1 MPILPSGHD
10 GGQPAP
16 GSGPGGLVLAPF
28 RGVRYAADRISD
40 LAGVT
45 SPPYDVIAHD
55 IEAQLIAAD
64 PHNIV
69 RLILPHAAGP
79 PGGGRYDGAASA
91 LRQWQDERVLVA
103 DPAPGLYVYEQ
114 ARPDSGSSDGG
125 RGEVLQRGLIGGLG
139 LRPPEDRVILPHE
152 DVMPGPVTGRR
163 ELMEATQANLEP
175 IFLLYDGGRPPGAA
189 TQVVEAVAA
198 GGPPLAEAL
207 TEDGLRHRLWAVTD
221 PAQLAAV
228 AADLAPRQALIA
240 DGHHRYAAYRQL
252 QARRRDAGCGAG
264 PWDYGLALLVDSA
277 AYPPRIGAIHRVLPG
292 LTPDKAVD
300 LAKGAFCVTPL
311 PGGSRD
317 LAAALAALD
326 QAAVAGPAFLVAG
339 AGPAENSATGS
350 SANGSSATGS
360 SANGSGTAYLLT
372 DPDPV
377 QAEAAMPDGLSATWR
392 GLGYSVLQQLLI
404 TRLWGLR
411 DDDRSVRI
419 VHNDAATAIAEAGKS
434 GGTAVICAPM
444 SAAEVYTVAANGE
457 RVPRKSTSFGPKP
470 RTGLVIRAF
479 AES

>member
-16 GSGPGGLVLAPF
+16 GAGPGGLVLAPF
-28 RGVRYAADRISD
+28 RGVRYAADRVSD

-79 PGGGRYDGAASA
+79 PGGGRYDGAAAA

-114 ARPDSGSSDGG
+114 ARPGSGGSD
-125 RGEVLQRGLIGGLG
+125 EVLQRGLIGGLG

-189 TQVVEAVAA
+189 TRVVEAVAA
-198 GGPPLAEAL
+198 GEPPLAEAL
-207 TEDGLRHRLWAVTD
+207 TEDGLQHRLWAVTD

-252 QARRRDAGCGAG
+252 QSRRRDAGCGAG

-300 LAKGAFCVTPL
+300 LAKGAFCVTPQ

-326 QAAVAGPAFLVAG
+326 QAALAGPAFLVAG
-339 AGPAENSATGS
+339 AGAP
-350 SANGSSATGS
+350 
-360 SANGSGTAYLLT
+360 GSGAASGPAYLLT

-392 GLGYSVLQQLLI
+392 GLGYAVLQQLLI
-404 TRLWGLR
+404 TRLWGLH

-419 VHNDAATAIAEAGKS
+419 VHNDAATAVAEAGRT

>member
-1 MPILPSGHD
+1 
-10 GGQPAP
+10 
-16 GSGPGGLVLAPF
+16 
-28 RGVRYAADRISD
+28 
-40 LAGVT
+40 
-45 SPPYDVIAHD
+45 
-55 IEAQLIAAD
+55 
-64 PHNIV
+64 
-69 RLILPHAAGP
+69 
-79 PGGGRYDGAASA
+79 
-91 LRQWQDERVLVA
+91 
-103 DPAPGLYVYEQ
+103 
-114 ARPDSGSSDGG
+114 
-125 RGEVLQRGLIGGLG
+125 
-139 LRPPEDRVILPHE
+139 
-152 DVMPGPVTGRR
+152 
-163 ELMEATQANLEP
+163 MEATQANLEP

-277 AYPPRIGAIHRVLPG
+277 AYPPRIGAIHRVIPG
-292 LTPDKAVD
+292 LDARQ
-300 LAKGAFCVTPL
+300 AAEQAACAFRIREL
-311 PGGSRD
+311 PGGTADRAVLLAE

-326 QAAVAGPAFLVAG
+326 QAALAGPAFLVAG
-339 AGPAENSATGS
+339 AGAP
-350 SANGSSATGS
+350 
-360 SANGSGTAYLLT
+360 GSGAASGPAYLLT

-392 GLGYSVLQQLLI
+392 GLGYAVLQQLLI

-419 VHNDAATAIAEAGKS
+419 VHNDAATAVAEAGRT

>member
-1 MPILPSGHD
+1 
-10 GGQPAP
+10 
-16 GSGPGGLVLAPF
+16 VLAPF
-28 RGVRYAADRISD
+28 RGVRYAADRVSD

-114 ARPDSGSSDGG
+114 ARPAPGSSDGG

-300 LAKGAFCVTPL
+300 LAKGAFCVTPQ
-311 PGGSRD
+311 PGGSGD
-317 LAAALAALD
+317 LDAALAALD
-326 QAAVAGPAFLVAG
+326 QVAAAGPAFLIAGGG
-339 AGPAENSATGS
+339 AG
-350 SANGSSATGS
+350 
-360 SANGSGTAYLLT
+360 SGAAYLLT

-392 GLGYSVLQQLLI
+392 GLGYAVLQQLLI

>member
-16 GSGPGGLVLAPF
+16 GAGPGGLVLAPF
-28 RGVRYAADRISD
+28 RGVRYAADRVSD

-79 PGGGRYDGAASA
+79 PGGSRYDGAAAA
-91 LRQWQDERVLVA
+91 LRQWRDERVLVA

-114 ARPDSGSSDGG
+114 TRPAPAG
-125 RGEVLQRGLIGGLG
+125 RGGGSAEVLQRGLIGGLG

-198 GGPPLAEAL
+198 GEPPLAEAL
-207 TEDGLRHRLWAVTD
+207 TEDGVAHRLWAVTD

-292 LTPDKAVD
+292 LTPDKAVY
-300 LAKGAFCVTPL
+300 LAKGAFCITPL

-326 QAAVAGPAFLVAG
+326 QAALAGPAFVVAG
-339 AGPAENSATGS
+339 GSAAGGGA
-350 SANGSSATGS
+350 
-360 SANGSGTAYLLT
+360 AYLLS

-377 QAEAAMPDGLSATWR
+377 QAEAAMPDGLSETWR
-392 GLGYSVLQQLLI
+392 GLGYAVLQQLLI

-419 VHNDAATAIAEAGKS
+419 VHNDAATAIAEAGRS

>member
-1 MPILPSGHD
+1 MT
-10 GGQPAP
+10 PA
-16 GSGPGGLVLAPF
+16 
-28 RGVRYAADRISD
+28 
-40 LAGVT
+40 
-45 SPPYDVIAHD
+45 
-55 IEAQLIAAD
+55 
-64 PHNIV
+64 
-69 RLILPHAAGP
+69 
-79 PGGGRYDGAASA
+79 
-91 LRQWQDERVLVA
+91 W
-103 DPAPGLYVYEQ
+103 PGL
-114 ARPDSGSSDGG
+114 S
-125 RGEVLQRGLIGGLG
+125 
-139 LRPPEDRVILPHE
+139 
-152 DVMPGPVTGRR
+152 
-163 ELMEATQANLEP
+163 
-175 IFLLYDGGRPPGAA
+175 
-189 TQVVEAVAA
+189 
-198 GGPPLAEAL
+198 
-207 TEDGLRHRLWAVTD
+207 
-221 PAQLAAV
+221 
-228 AADLAPRQALIA
+228 
-240 DGHHRYAAYRQL
+240 
-252 QARRRDAGCGAG
+252 
-264 PWDYGLALLVDSA
+264 
-277 AYPPRIGAIHRVLPG
+277 
-292 LTPDKAVD
+292 
-300 LAKGAFCVTPL
+300 AFCVTPL

-339 AGPAENSATGS
+339 AGPAEN

-419 VHNDAATAIAEAGKS
+419 VHNDAATAIAEAGRS

>member
-1 MPILPSGHD
+1 
-10 GGQPAP
+10 
-16 GSGPGGLVLAPF
+16 
-28 RGVRYAADRISD
+28 
-40 LAGVT
+40 
-45 SPPYDVIAHD
+45 VIAHD

-114 ARPDSGSSDGG
+114 ARPAPGSSHGG

-300 LAKGAFCVTPL
+300 LAKGAFCVTPQ
-311 PGGSRD
+311 PGGSRG
-317 LAAALAALD
+317 LATALAALD

-339 AGPAENSATGS
+339 GAAAE
-350 SANGSSATGS
+350 
-360 SANGSGTAYLLT
+360 GTAYLLT

-377 QAEAAMPDGLSATWR
+377 QAEEAMPDGLSATWR
-392 GLGYSVLQQLLI
+392 GLGYAVLQQLLI

>member
-28 RGVRYAADRISD
+28 RGIRYAADRVSD

-64 PHNIV
+64 PYNIV

-79 PGGGRYDGAASA
+79 PDGAHHDEGRYDEGRYDGAARA
-91 LRQWQDERVLVA
+91 LRQWQDERVLVT
-103 DPAPGLYVYEQ
+103 DPVAGLYVYEQ
-114 ARPDSGSSDGG
+114 ARPAGG
-125 RGEVLQRGLIGGLG
+125 GNDEVLQRGLIGGLG
-139 LRPPEDRVILPHE
+139 LRPPEDEVILPHE

-189 TQVVEAVAA
+189 TQVVESVAA
-198 GGPPLAEAL
+198 GGAPLAEAL
-207 TEDGLRHRLWAVTD
+207 TEDGLRHRLWAVTH

-264 PWDYGLALLVDSA
+264 PWDFGLALLVDSA

-292 LTPDKAVD
+292 LAPDKAVD
-300 LAKGAFCVTPL
+300 LAKGPFCVTPW
-311 PGGSRD
+311 PGGCRD
-317 LAAALAALD
+317 LPAVLAALD
-326 QAAVAGPAFLVAG
+326 QAAASGPAFLVAG
-339 AGPAENSATGS
+339 G
-350 SANGSSATGS
+350 
-360 SANGSGTAYLLT
+360 GTACLLT
-372 DPDPV
+372 EPDPV
-377 QAEAAMPDGLSATWR
+377 QAEAAMPDGHSATWR
-392 GLGYSVLQQLLI
+392 GLGYAVLQQLLI
-404 TRLWGLR
+404 TQLWGLR
-411 DDDRSVRI
+411 DDDRGVRI
-419 VHNDAATAIAEAGKS
+419 VHNDAATAIAEADS
-434 GGTAVICAPM
+434 TGGTAVICAPM

-470 RTGLVIRAF
+470 RTGFVIRAF

>member
-1 MPILPSGHD
+1 M
-10 GGQPAP
+10 
-16 GSGPGGLVLAPF
+16 
-28 RGVRYAADRISD
+28 
-40 LAGVT
+40 
-45 SPPYDVIAHD
+45 
-55 IEAQLIAAD
+55 
-64 PHNIV
+64 
-69 RLILPHAAGP
+69 
-79 PGGGRYDGAASA
+79 
-91 LRQWQDERVLVA
+91 
-103 DPAPGLYVYEQ
+103 
-114 ARPDSGSSDGG
+114 
-125 RGEVLQRGLIGGLG
+125 
-139 LRPPEDRVILPHE
+139 
-152 DVMPGPVTGRR
+152 
-163 ELMEATQANLEP
+163 
-175 IFLLYDGGRPPGAA
+175 
-189 TQVVEAVAA
+189 
-198 GGPPLAEAL
+198 
-207 TEDGLRHRLWAVTD
+207 
-221 PAQLAAV
+221 
-228 AADLAPRQALIA
+228 
-240 DGHHRYAAYRQL
+240 
-252 QARRRDAGCGAG
+252 
-264 PWDYGLALLVDSA
+264 
-277 AYPPRIGAIHRVLPG
+277 LPG

-326 QAAVAGPAFLVAG
+326 QAAVAGPAGGVAVLLQC
-339 AGPAENSATGS
+339 AGGS
-350 SANGSSATGS
+350 
-360 SANGSGTAYLLT
+360 GSGTAYLLT

>member
-1 MPILPSGHD
+1 
-10 GGQPAP
+10 
-16 GSGPGGLVLAPF
+16 
-28 RGVRYAADRISD
+28 
-40 LAGVT
+40 
-45 SPPYDVIAHD
+45 VIAHD

-79 PGGGRYDGAASA
+79 PGGGRYDGAARA

-103 DPAPGLYVYEQ
+103 DPVPGLYVYEQ
-114 ARPDSGSSDGG
+114 ARPAANGDSDGA
-125 RGEVLQRGLIGGLG
+125 ELLQRGLIGGLG

-163 ELMEATQANLEP
+163 ELMETTQSNLEP

-198 GGPPLAEAL
+198 GDPPLAEAL

-221 PAQLAAV
+221 PARLAAV

-252 QARRRDAGCGAG
+252 QARRRDAGCDAG

-300 LAKGAFCVTPL
+300 LAKGAFCVTPQ

-317 LAAALAALD
+317 LDAALAALD
-326 QAAVAGPAFLVAG
+326 QAAADGPAFLIAGGGGGGG
-339 AGPAENSATGS
+339 AG
-350 SANGSSATGS
+350 
-360 SANGSGTAYLLT
+360 SGAAYLLT

-377 QAEAAMPDGLSATWR
+377 QAEEAMPDGLSATWR
-392 GLGYSVLQQLLI
+392 GLGYAVLQQLLI

-411 DDDRSVRI
+411 DDDRSVQI
-419 VHNDAATAIAEAGKS
+419 VHNDAATAIAEAGRS

-470 RTGLVIRAF
+470 RTGLVIRTF

>member
-1 MPILPSGHD
+1 
-10 GGQPAP
+10 
-16 GSGPGGLVLAPF
+16 
-28 RGVRYAADRISD
+28 
-40 LAGVT
+40 
-45 SPPYDVIAHD
+45 
-55 IEAQLIAAD
+55 
-64 PHNIV
+64 
-69 RLILPHAAGP
+69 
-79 PGGGRYDGAASA
+79 
-91 LRQWQDERVLVA
+91 
-103 DPAPGLYVYEQ
+103 
-114 ARPDSGSSDGG
+114 
-125 RGEVLQRGLIGGLG
+125 
-139 LRPPEDRVILPHE
+139 
-152 DVMPGPVTGRR
+152 MPGPVTGRR

-198 GGPPLAEAL
+198 GEPPLAEAL
-207 TEDGLRHRLWAVTD
+207 TKDGVAHRLWAVTD

-292 LTPDKAVD
+292 LTPDKAVY
-300 LAKGAFCVTPL
+300 LAKGAFCITPL
-311 PGGSRD
+311 PGGSGD

-326 QAAVAGPAFLVAG
+326 QAALAGPAFLVAG
-339 AGPAENSATGS
+339 ASAADNSA
-350 SANGSSATGS
+350 AGSSATGG
-360 SANGSGTAYLLT
+360 AAYLLT

-377 QAEAAMPDGLSATWR
+377 QAEAAMPDGLSETWR
-392 GLGYSVLQQLLI
+392 GLGYAVLQQLLI

-419 VHNDAATAIAEAGKS
+419 VHNDAATAIAEAGRS